1 MLELRTEHLYD
12 SRGTVKPFSEWMI
25 VGDGGWGIR
34 LIAPVIEGTVEGP
47 RIKGVLR
54 EFGADWLVLRHD
66 NVFVV
71 DVRCVVET
79 DDGAL
84 IHTYYDG
91 IMEVPEETIAEM
103 LGGNLPPFVA
113 RIHTTPRFET
123 GHEKYKWLNK
133 IKAVAIGECNSEK
146 DPPEIRYSVYALR

>member
-1 MLELRTEHLYD
+1 MLELKTEHLYD
-12 SRGTVKPFSEWMI
+12 SIGTVKPFSEWMI
-25 VGDGGWGIR
+25 VGDGGWGNR
-34 LIAPVIEGTVEGP
+34 LIAPVVEGTVEGP
-47 RIKGVLR
+47 RIKGVVR

-91 IMEVPEETIAEM
+91 IMEVPEETIAEI
-103 LGGNLPPFVA
+103 LG
-113 RIHTTPRFET
+113 
-123 GHEKYKWLNK
+123 
-133 IKAVAIGECNSEK
+133 
-146 DPPEIRYSVYALR
+146 